1 MPGTLTNPS
10 LPFYTEP
17 HLLIISD
24 PQVDSQ
30 AVTEATNAGV
40 PVIGISN
47 TDNLTSK
54 LDLVIPANNRGRKAL
69 ATVYWLLAR
78 EILIQKGELTED
90 QDMKYEIDDFE
101 TKIKDIEEDED
112 EDLSNGDTDDDDSD
126 DEYNEEFSVEKLS
139 TEEVSQLYESMKE
152 TIADLTQQNE
162 ILEQSNIKNESE
174 ILNYESYAN
183 EWDAQNRL
191 GEDRSRVLFAKL
203 RLDNEALQA
212 QLDTA
217 YQEIQIE
224 KAKAV
229 TWQNTI
235 ENKLLDDEN
244 TDIAH
249 MIIGETEVHILI
261 SQFKQDLLRSQ
272 TQLAMERELKLSN
285 KHKQIEVELREQ
297 FGPGLLNTLEYLLQ
311 DADLHNVESFT
322 NQCRM

>member
-1 MPGTLTNPS
+1 MSEQTEMSAIKKKVISTGIRVGTNVKTKFMRQYITESSPEGLYMLDIDITLSRIKTAAKFISRKDIKRVIVCSGREYASTPIEKFCECTGAIMMLRRFMPGTLTNPS

-112 EDLSNGDTDDDDSD
+112 ED
-126 DEYNEEFSVEKLS
+126 FQK
-139 TEEVSQLYESMKE
+139 
-152 TIADLTQQNE
+152 
-162 ILEQSNIKNESE
+162 KN
-174 ILNYESYAN
+174 YT
-183 EWDAQNRL
+183 
-191 GEDRSRVLFAKL
+191 SRF
-203 RLDNEALQA
+203 
-212 QLDTA
+212 
-217 YQEIQIE
+217 
-224 KAKAV
+224 
-229 TWQNTI
+229 
-235 ENKLLDDEN
+235 
-244 TDIAH
+244 
-249 MIIGETEVHILI
+249 
-261 SQFKQDLLRSQ
+261 
-272 TQLAMERELKLSN
+272 
-285 KHKQIEVELREQ
+285 
-297 FGPGLLNTLEYLLQ
+297 
-311 DADLHNVESFT
+311 
-322 NQCRM
+322 